1 MADTSLKTVMAF
13 KNGNLVF
20 DLIKRTAT
28 FGKLPPV
35 AVPDGVT
42 LEDGAVLNFQLVAPD
57 GSLRKQTRS
66 GVLRANEKQ
75 PGILRIAGMSKTA
88 RKFPAEDGWGYAIY
102 KYRAYFSHPG
112 LKTDGGLPEWLK
124 GSIVRQKALWNRMA
138 WLCREARRDCSPVP
152 INEIIDFVQNTILP
166 EIDEFNNAL
175 GRSKEKIKHP
185 AKLKTEMPGLD
196 GLWRFAGEL
205 RKRIE
210 KGRAV
215 PAGLLDRV
223 VEFAQQ
229 FRTDYTPYN
238 KFIANFTAIAERE
251 AKVLKLRQFEV
262 RPTVNTFKTVLDCRR
277 VNKAPWSEGWPLI
290 KYPDAPKSA
299 NWGLHYY
306 FHKAGVDSAF
316 LESRKGL
323 PGLTFGP
330 PIKPSD
336 TGHHALTGVAARRA
350 MREAEIS
357 IPGENREHW
366 NFRFGVLQHRPLP
379 DASHVKEWK
388 LIFQDNALWLCFV
401 VELQRP
407 IPAPGPLAAGLD
419 VGWRRTKEGICF
431 GTLYEPATKTF
442 RELIIDLQESPND
455 HKDWAPFRI
464 NLGPSRWEKRNI
476 TQLMPDWKPGDPI
489 PSTFETR
496 AALQGR
502 RNYCT
507 NAAKVL
513 LRKHL
518 GERMPTWLDNAGRRG
533 LLKLDDEFRDDTTA
547 HDILST
553 WRQEDER
560 LGKLVRLYLGR
571 STKRLEYGHA
581 QVAHDACRHLLQKG
595 VNRLIVE
602 TSFLAKTSQNQDYE
616 DHVSLKRSQKYRQF
630 AAIGKFMAVLKNTA
644 VKYGITVNM
653 HEAIN
658 TTRICQYCNRLNPS
672 TEKEQ
677 FICDNC
683 GRLIRQGQ
691 NAAVNLSRFG
701 CDPELAEMA
710 LHAGRVRSSNLRN
723 PQTN

>member
-1 MADTSLKTVMAF
+1 
-13 KNGNLVF
+13 
-20 DLIKRTAT
+20 
-28 FGKLPPV
+28 
-35 AVPDGVT
+35 
-42 LEDGAVLNFQLVAPD
+42 
-57 GSLRKQTRS
+57 
-66 GVLRANEKQ
+66 
-75 PGILRIAGMSKTA
+75 
-88 RKFPAEDGWGYAIY
+88 
-102 KYRAYFSHPG
+102 
-112 LKTDGGLPEWLK
+112 
-124 GSIVRQKALWNRMA
+124 
-138 WLCREARRDCSPVP
+138 
-152 INEIIDFVQNTILP
+152 
-166 EIDEFNNAL
+166 
-175 GRSKEKIKHP
+175 
-185 AKLKTEMPGLD
+185 
-196 GLWRFAGEL
+196 
-205 RKRIE
+205 
-210 KGRAV
+210 
-215 PAGLLDRV
+215 V
-223 VEFAQQ
+223 VEFVRQ

-238 KFIANFTAIAERE
+238 NFIANFPKIAEQE
-251 AKVLKLRQFEV
+251 AKRLKLRHFEI
-262 RPTVNTFKTVLDCRR
+262 RPTVNSFKTVLDCHR

-290 KYPDAPKSA
+290 KYPDDPKSA
-299 NWGLHYY
+299 NWGLHYN
-306 FHKAGVDSAF
+306 FRKAGVDSAL

-336 TGHHALTGVAARRA
+336 TGHQAMTGIASRRA
-350 MREAEIS
+350 MREVEIS

-388 LIFQDNALWLCFV
+388 LIFKDNELWLCFV

-419 VGWRRTKEGICF
+419 VGWRRTKDGICF

-442 RELIIDLQESPND
+442 RELIIDLQKSPND
-455 HKDWAPFRI
+455 HKDRVPFRI

-476 TQLMPDWKPGDPI
+476 IQLIPDWKPGDPI
-489 PSTFETR
+489 PSMFETR

-502 RNYCT
+502 RNDCT

-518 GERMPTWLDNAGRRG
+518 GERLPAWLDNAGRRG
-533 LLKLDDEFRDDTTA
+533 LLKLDDEFGDDTTV
-547 HDILST
+547 HGILST
-553 WRQEDER
+553 WRQEDEQ
-560 LGKLVRLYLGR
+560 LGKLVRLYFSR
-571 STKRLEYGHA
+571 STKRLEYGQA
-581 QVAHDACRHLLQKG
+581 QVAHDVCRHLLQKG
-595 VNRLIVE
+595 VTRLIVE
-602 TSFLAKTSQNQDYE
+602 TSFLAKTSRNQDYE
-616 DHVSLKRSQKYRQF
+616 DHVSLKRSQKYRHF

-644 VKYGITVNM
+644 VKYGIMVDM
-653 HEAIN
+653 HEATN

-683 GRLIRQGQ
+683 GRLIKQGQ